1 MWFKEASNMAK
12 KQFLSIT
19 DITDSKEFPLA
30 EQGYKILISEKLM
43 GWKGVHPV
51 FLHKG
56 EWTRVPFDRAEKF
69 LDALDSVGHIGAPG
83 DEQHGEQVL
92 ERFRIASVKSA
103 PTIPENW
110 SSIWFSLPTTAS
122 VEGKGNSLKKFSLK
136 VWCDL
141 LVRDGV
147 SLAQAKYILENREN
161 KALLNSAFK
170 SAKCTLSDTWKKRF
184 LK

>member
-1 MWFKEASNMAK
+1 MAK
-12 KQFLSIT
+12 KYVSYNEVAELKGLSILEEKGLVKKGAGSALAVLKNGKFVSLPI
-19 DITDSKEFPLA
+19 DRLENFKEWVSI
-30 EQGYKILISEKLM
+30 KTS
-43 GWKGVHPV
+43 
-51 FLHKG
+51 
-56 EWTRVPFDRAEKF
+56 T
-69 LDALDSVGHIGAPG
+69 
-83 DEQHGEQVL
+83 
-92 ERFRIASVKSA
+92 
-103 PTIPENW
+103 PTVAIPENW
-110 SSIWFSLPTTAS
+110 DKIWFSLPTTAS